1 MRPRDIQAGMSSRNT
16 PFSDGLPP
24 RRYERHALQLPV
36 TLLLQRGEL
45 IEGLTKDLGEGGVGA
60 AIPEAVDPGER
71 VILKMLD
78 RGGTGEVWL
87 LASVRYRDGFLH
99 GLEFTA
105 LSSKQRHLIQQ
116 WCAKS
121 AVSGKQ

>member
-1 MRPRDIQAGMSSRNT
+1 SSRRRHT
-16 PFSDGLPP
+16 RSYGDWSSDVCSSDLALPP

-78 RGGTGEVWL
+78 RGGRSER
-87 LASVRYRDGFLH
+87 ASCRERVK
-99 GLEFTA
+99 LEECGA
-105 LSSKQRHLIQQ
+105 ARMI
-116 WCAKS
+116 
-121 AVSGKQ
+121 